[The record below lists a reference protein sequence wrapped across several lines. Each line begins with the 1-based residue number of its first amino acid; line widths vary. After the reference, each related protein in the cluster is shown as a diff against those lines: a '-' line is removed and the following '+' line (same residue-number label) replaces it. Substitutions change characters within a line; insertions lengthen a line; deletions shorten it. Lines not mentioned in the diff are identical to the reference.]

1 MATEEGE
8 GADSI
13 RPRIASALVCVALGS
28 IALAIL
34 LSWLWA

>member
-1 MATEEGE
+1 MATEEGN

-13 RPRIASALVCVALGS
+13 RPRIESALVCVALGL
-28 IALAIL
+28 IGLAML